1 MQNNRMKP
9 ETRDKKQETKVVS
22 CYLLLVSCFL
32 FPVSCLLLL
41 VSSVASA
48 QESFT
53 LTITPPLFQMTAS
66 PGQAW
71 SSDIKVVNNNPYD
84 ITVYA
89 SVMNFLA
96 QGEGGAGRF
105 IPAND
110 TKDVPGGY
118 TLASWLEVSKAPIFI
133 RAEQSISVPFTL
145 RVPKNAE
152 PGGHYGAILIGTEPP
167 PKTGGSSVRVSSQLT
182 SLFLVR
188 VSGDVS
194 EIGDIRSFST
204 EKALYQEPKASF
216 ALRFENKGNVH
227 LLPQGNITIYNMWG
241 KERGRILINQEAD
254 FGNVL
259 PKSIRKFTF
268 EWAGEQNFFDV
279 GRYKAIATLAFG
291 DKEKKTVYR
300 AVNFWVIPVAPALK
314 ILAFL
319 ILFIWFVVWSIR
331 RYVKKALALEA
342 ERIKGFA
349 GKTISQQNTEPEKLL
364 KQAIKQ
370 EALTT
375 QVLARPLVLGAV
387 DLRKTIRP
395 EVSAQHKKSEEADV
409 PMTMARFVKK
419 YKLFLV
425 FLAAVILGIIGIS
438 KYFGGVLARYRN
450 FDVQVIH
457 EDTKAELQ
465 IPNK

>member
-1 MQNNRMKP
+1 MKNI
-9 ETRDKKQETKVVS
+9 QEKSEYGIWNLEYRGGFKHPFFISLFLILYSLFSIPISVS
-22 CYLLLVSCFL
+22 AADQS
-32 FPVSCLLLL
+32 
-41 VSSVASA
+41 
-48 QESFT
+48 SFT
-53 LTITPPLFQMTAS
+53 LTITPPLFQMTTT
-66 PGQAW
+66 PGQDW

-84 ITVYA
+84 ITVYT

-96 QGEGGAGRF
+96 QGEGGSGKF
-105 IPAND
+105 IPSGSSSD
-110 TKDVPGGY
+110 IPGGY
-118 TLASWLEVSKAPIFI
+118 TLASWFEVSKAPIFI
-133 RAEQSISVPFTL
+133 RAEQSASVPFTL
-145 RVPKNAE
+145 HVPKDAE

-188 VSGDVS
+188 VSGDVK
-194 EIGDIRSFST
+194 EEGDIRSFST
-204 EKALYQEPKASF
+204 EKTLYQEPHANF

-241 KERGRILINQEAD
+241 KERGRIQINQEAD

-259 PKSIRKFTF
+259 PQSIRKFNF

-314 ILAFL
+314 IFAFL
-319 ILFIWFVVWSIR
+319 ILFVWFVVWSIR

-342 ERIKGFA
+342 ERVREIT
-349 GKTISQQNTEPEKLL
+349 GKTMSSQQKYELMKP
-364 KQAIKQ
+364 IKQ
-370 EALTT
+370 EAITT

-387 DLRKTIRP
+387 DLRKAIRP
-395 EVSAQHKKSEEADV
+395 EAAQYEKTEEK
-409 PMTMARFVKK
+409 MTTVKFAKK
-419 YKLFLV
+419 YKLFLIFV
-425 FLAAVILGIIGIS
+425 IVAILGTIAIS
-438 KYFGGVLARYRN
+438 KYFGDVLARYRN
-450 FDVQVIH
+450 FDVRVTN
-457 EDTKAELQ
+457 ENTKNTLQ